1 MINRLINIFKDSP
14 NSFDGQEKHEEV
26 LMLLRRHVF
35 TILAPLALFFLA
47 GLVPIVIGTIFY
59 TFLTEHAW
67 INISLLV
74 SSAYY
79 LGLWLATFYSLTIYT
94 LDTVI
99 ITDHRIIDNDQ
110 RGLFYRNVSEL
121 HSHRVQDVSTHTN
134 GIIETFLKF
143 GDVTVQT
150 AGSEKQFVFHQMPNP
165 DKIKDTIMQ
174 TAATRDSGVKG
185 VHNLSE

>member
-1 MINRLINIFKDSP
+1 MIKKLLAIFQEST
-14 NSFDGQEKHEEV
+14 NSFDGQEKGERVV
-26 LMLLRRHVF
+26 LLLRRHVF
-35 TILAPLALFFLA
+35 TILAPIALFALA
-47 GLVPIVIGTIFY
+47 CLVPIVVGSVFY
-59 TFLTEHAW
+59 QFLSEHGW
-67 INISLLV
+67 LNLFFFIS
-74 SSAYY
+74 SIYY
-79 LGLWLATFYSLTIYT
+79 LGIWLTVFYALTIYV

-121 HSHRVQDVSTHTN
+121 HSHRIQDVSTHTN

-165 DKIKDTIMQ
+165 IKVKDIIMQ
-174 TAATRDSGVKG
+174 TASTRDSGVKA
-185 VHNLSE
+185 L